1 MDFVNFTDI
10 KGIPQDFSDC
20 GLHND
25 EYTKYSPHKKCVN
38 RALMLKYEW
47 TENLLDVLMQ
57 DANACDDGF
66 IDNPIHKI

>member
-25 EYTKYSPHKKCVN
+25 NYTKFWPRKNRVN
-38 RALMLKYEW
+38 RA
-47 TENLLDVLMQ
+47 
-57 DANACDDGF
+57 
-66 IDNPIHKI
+66 